1 MARSENEE
9 AFLRLVAQ
17 SFGVDQSLL
26 SLEQTRD
33 QLDDWDSLNHIMLF
47 MALERE
53 YGVKFS
59 TEDLEEYDSLEQIYT
74 RLSLG

>member
-1 MARSENEE
+1 MAHSENEE

-17 SFGVDQSLL
+17 SFGVDQNLL
-26 SLEQTRD
+26 SLELTRK

-59 TEDLEEYDSLEQIYT
+59 TEDLEEYNSLEQIYT
-74 RLSLG
+74 RLNLG

>member
-17 SFGVDQSLL
+17 SFGVDQNLL
-26 SLEQTRD
+26 SLEQMRD

-74 RLSLG
+74 RLNLG

>member
-9 AFLRLVAQ
+9 TFLRLVAE
-17 SFGVDQSLL
+17 SFGVDQNLI

-33 QLDDWDSLNHIMLF
+33 QLDAWDSLNHIMLF
-47 MALERE
+47 MTLERE

>member
-1 MARSENEE
+1 MTRSENEKV
-9 AFLRLVAQ
+9 FLRLVAQ
-17 SFGVDQSLL
+17 SFGVDEDLIAI
-26 SLEQTRD
+26 EQTRG
-33 QLDDWDSLNHIMLF
+33 QLDAWDSLNHIMLF

-74 RLSLG
+74 RLNLD

>member
-1 MARSENEE
+1 MAHSENEE

-17 SFGVDQSLL
+17 SFGVDQNLL

-33 QLDDWDSLNHIMLF
+33 QLEDWDSLNHIMLF

-59 TEDLEEYDSLEQIYT
+59 TENLEEYNSLEQIYT
-74 RLSLG
+74 RLNLG

>member
-26 SLEQTRD
+26 SLEQKRD